1 MSENQKKAKP
11 IFGVVTSDKM
21 AQSRVAVVERLI
33 KHPEYKKYIRRT
45 TRVMFHDQNNE
56 SKTGDKVLMEPSRPY
71 SARKRFKL
79 LKIVE
84 KAEGLESRE
93 S

>member
-1 MSENQKKAKP
+1 MSESQKKAKP
-11 IFGVVTSDKM
+11 IFCVVTSDKM
-21 AQSRVAVVERLI
+21 TQSRVAVVERLI

-45 TRVMFHDQNNE
+45 TKVMFHDEGNE
-56 SKTGDKVLMEPSRPY
+56 SKIGDKVLVEPSRPY

-84 KAEGLESRE
+84 RAQD
-93 S
+93 

>member
-1 MSENQKKAKP
+1 MSDTQKKARP

-33 KHPEYKKYIRRT
+33 KHSEYKKYVRQT
-45 TRVMFHDQNNE
+45 TKLMFHDEANE
-56 SKTGDKVLMEPSRPY
+56 SKVGDKVLVEPSRPY

-84 KAEGLESRE
+84 KAAQE
-93 S
+93 